1 MPLIKFLRYNSY
13 SFLTA
18 FFLILCISCENDYS
32 PKPRGY
38 FRIDL
43 PEKEYR
49 LFDTA
54 FPYSFE
60 YPVYAKIV
68 PDARNGVEPYW
79 INIDFPRFNG
89 RVYLSY
95 KVINDNL
102 IEYLEDSRTFVM
114 KLIPKAS
121 SIQDSLILR
130 RADKVFGLIYEIDG
144 INAASPIQFFVT
156 DSASH
161 FLRGAL
167 YFNHAPNNDSMA
179 PVIDFIRK
187 DIHHLVET
195 LQWKDI

>member
-1 MPLIKFLRYNSY
+1 MPLIKLLRYNSY

-18 FFLILCISCENDYS
+18 FFVIFFISCESDYS

-60 YPVYAKIV
+60 YPVYANIV

-156 DSASH
+156 DSTSH

-195 LQWKDI
+195 LEWKDI